1 MNIANGGAGQKKI
14 GKIRQH
20 SSFTLRGEIFFLL
33 FAQAKATEASSKCF
47 SGRNSG
53 PLSRA
58 FTILTFPKDRRQRFF
73 FQNNSTTLLDAIFA
87 GSNIILLLLELVRG
101 EATTHKATID

>member
-20 SSFTLRGEIFFLL
+20 SSFTLGEIFFLVL
-33 FAQAKATEASSKCF
+33 RSSKSNESQQQVF
-47 SGRNSG
+47 VRKELG
-53 PLSRA
+53 A
-58 FTILTFPKDRRQRFF
+58 TFPSLYDFDLSKGLTIKI

-87 GSNIILLLLELVRG
+87 GSNIILLLLLMVRG